1 MAKFDF
7 SLVGGL
13 PKKDVSEEPKEK
25 LSLEEIK
32 KRLDVLN
39 KRHEKLIALPDKVFI
54 SKEVTEELIKIHNET
69 LELIRMM
76 LS

>member
-13 PKKDVSEEPKEK
+13 PKKEIEEPKEK

-32 KRLDVLN
+32 RRLDALN